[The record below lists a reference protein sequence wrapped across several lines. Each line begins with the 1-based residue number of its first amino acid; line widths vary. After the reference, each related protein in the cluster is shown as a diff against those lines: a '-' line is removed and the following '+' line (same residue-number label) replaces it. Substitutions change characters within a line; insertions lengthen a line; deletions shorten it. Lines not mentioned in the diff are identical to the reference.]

1 MKAHKGEEIIC
12 KCPRPAGTFLSD
24 VDQGSSIS
32 SEDIAIFSPGV
43 ADDFGWGVC
52 PKSCTPLTSSE
63 LSPAGRCSRHRSAL
77 AWA

>member
-32 SEDIAIFSPGV
+32 SEDIVIFLPGV
-43 ADDFGWGVC
+43 GDDFGCWVC
-52 PKSCTPLTSSE
+52 PKCGEEVAQCYAADQWRAKTKRGW
-63 LSPAGRCSRHRSAL
+63 LS
-77 AWA
+77 